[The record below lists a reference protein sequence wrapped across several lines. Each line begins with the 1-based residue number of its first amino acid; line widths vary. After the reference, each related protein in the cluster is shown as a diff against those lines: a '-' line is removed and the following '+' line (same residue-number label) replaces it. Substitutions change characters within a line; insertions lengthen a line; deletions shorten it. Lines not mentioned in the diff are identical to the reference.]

1 MKEIQE
7 WNGGKAKITVG
18 YGIEIR
24 NIITKC
30 DFFFFLLVLEL
41 MKSLQQSRTR
51 SNIQKTGDELEERNK
66 GDF

>member
-7 WNGGKAKITVG
+7 WNGGKARITVW
-18 YGIEIR
+18 YGTEIR

-30 DFFFFLLVLEL
+30 DFFLLVLEL

-51 SNIQKTGDELEERNK
+51 SNIQKTGDELEERSK

>member
-30 DFFFFLLVLEL
+30 DFFF
-41 MKSLQQSRTR
+41 SIGPR
-51 SNIQKTGDELEERNK
+51 IDEILTAI
-66 GDF
+66 